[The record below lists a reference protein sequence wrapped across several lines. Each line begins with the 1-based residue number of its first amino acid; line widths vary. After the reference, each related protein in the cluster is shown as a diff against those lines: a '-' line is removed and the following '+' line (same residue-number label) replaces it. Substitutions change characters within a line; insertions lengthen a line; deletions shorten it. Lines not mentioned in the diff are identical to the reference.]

1 MKLGDMMIY
10 LDYAANTPVD
20 KDVLKT
26 YVDATLKYFGNPNSS
41 HKAGIDAKNK
51 IDEASRVIAKYF
63 DIKEESVIYTSG
75 SSEANNLVIKG
86 VMEANKDK
94 GKHIIISSLEHSTEH
109 YNYTLIHDEVLAERA
124 TMESKI

>member
-51 IDEASRVIAKYF
+51 IDEASRVIAKYHTF
-63 DIKEESVIYTSG
+63 NSAHK
-75 SSEANNLVIKG
+75 K
-86 VMEANKDK
+86 
-94 GKHIIISSLEHSTEH
+94 
-109 YNYTLIHDEVLAERA
+109 
-124 TMESKI
+124 